1 MDFSTDYYTGERLC
15 YVEDGEVLNYGGG
28 TMVATFDDHYI
39 YDRNN
44 RVIGRLGVNDEVWDE
59 NNNVVA
65 RIYRD
70 EVRGEDEYDEYRI
83 EVLSSCT
90 DTEKAALFWGAVL
103 IKR

>member
-1 MDFSTDYYTGERLC
+1 MDLATDYYTRERLC
-15 YVEDGEVLNYGGG
+15 YVENGEVLNYGGV
-28 TMVATFDDHYI
+28 MVATFDDHYI

-44 RVIGRLGVNDEVWDE
+44 RVIGRLGINDEVWDE
-59 NNNVVA
+59 DNNVVA

-83 EVLSSCT
+83 EVPSACT